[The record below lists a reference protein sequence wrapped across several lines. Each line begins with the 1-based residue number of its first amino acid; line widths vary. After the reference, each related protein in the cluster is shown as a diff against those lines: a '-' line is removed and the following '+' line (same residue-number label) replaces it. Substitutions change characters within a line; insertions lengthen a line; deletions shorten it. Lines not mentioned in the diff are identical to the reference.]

1 MFEKRGI
8 KEIVSYFSTFEMGR
22 GGCGGG
28 VGGES
33 RGVIFIVWSV
43 VFRKTILNKRINP
56 IKEYLENTFIVVTY
70 KRDKFS
76 SSAFSHVS
84 LCFSV

>member
-1 MFEKRGI
+1 MW
-8 KEIVSYFSTFEMGR
+8 
-22 GGCGGG
+22 

-76 SSAFSHVS
+76 SSAFHM
-84 LCFSV
+84 

>member
-8 KEIVSYFSTFEMGR
+8 KVIVSYFSTLGW
-22 GGCGGG
+22 GGG
-28 VGGES
+28 GGWLGGGQS